1 MAEGPAA
8 GLAIIDAVV
17 HHPQLT
23 RWPTLPAA
31 RADLLRRLGR
41 HEDAIAAYEVALQF
55 DPGPAERAFIHKR
68 LSRLTTREL

>member
-8 GLAIIDAVV
+8 GLTIIDAVV

-23 RWPTLPAA
+23 RWPTLYVA

-41 HEDAIAAYEVALQF
+41 DEDAIATYRIALQL
-55 DPGPAERAFIHKR
+55 DPGPAERVFIHKR
-68 LSRLTTREL
+68 NGELTAREQ